1 MSALSI
7 HLERLLRS
15 LESAGLQPPSQD
27 VRIIEVDY
35 TTFDIDDGT
44 YHAHRD
50 ELRTLLEYENRFDE
64 LLQTGYSWLNLS
76 CYGVYEGFLIVA
88 VEVPSAT
95 VPPDNKARNLYPGCT
110 TSVNLSGPNHTVLE
124 HDWHVDLILTIV

>member
-15 LESAGLQPPSQD
+15 LESFGMQPPAQD
-27 VRIIEVDY
+27 VRIIEVDCKR
-35 TTFDIDDGT
+35 FSIDDGT
-44 YHAHRD
+44 YHAHRE
-50 ELRTLLEYENRFDE
+50 ELCPPLEYENRFDQ

-76 CYGVYEGFLIVA
+76 CYGVYGGFLIVA

-95 VPPDNKARNLYPGCT
+95 VPPDDKPRASTRG
-110 TSVNLSGPNHTVLE
+110 VL
-124 HDWHVDLILTIV
+124 HR